1 MKTIGVTG
9 GIGSGKST
17 IARIIHLLGY
27 PVYIADTEASRLM
40 NENPV
45 IRKQLTDRFG
55 TSIYTSDGK
64 LDKPL
69 LASLIFKSPKAL
81 SEVNH
86 IVHPVVI
93 QDFQDWC
100 SKQNNSLAF
109 FESAI
114 LFEAGLNKYFEYIIC
129 VTAPRDLRIQ
139 RVKIRDQAT
148 TEQIHERMNNQMDDA
163 EKCKRSDFVIHNDNL
178 KPVIRQI
185 QDIIAKIEGKLQRE
199 PENLK

>member
-17 IARIIHLLGY
+17 VAHIIHLLGY

-40 NENPV
+40 NENPA

-55 TSIYTSDGK
+55 ASIYASDGN
-64 LDKPL
+64 LNKPL
-69 LASLIFKSPKAL
+69 LASQIFKNPKTL

-86 IVHPVVI
+86 IVHPVVF

-114 LFEAGLNKYFEYIIC
+114 LFEAGLNNYFEYIIC
-129 VTAPRDLRIQ
+129 VTAPQGLRIQ
-139 RVKIRDQAT
+139 RVKMRDQAT
-148 TEQIHERMNNQMDDA
+148 TEQINERMNNQMADA
-163 EKCKRSDFVIHNDNL
+163 EKCKQSDFVIHNDNEH
-178 KPVIRQI
+178 PVIRQI
-185 QDIIAKIEGKLQRE
+185 LDFIEKIEKETTTGA
-199 PENLK
+199 